1 MTGRHRSETR
11 TSLLRRT
18 MPDVE
23 RRRAAR
29 LSQLLDLF
37 LRMIGSMF
45 MRVNSKCARQRA
57 CWS

>member
-1 MTGRHRSETR
+1 
-11 TSLLRRT
+11 
-18 MPDVE
+18 VE